1 MGPIRRCDIV
11 QPSAPVALHVNQT
24 VTTLYQGQTYQAC
37 VQEPWVAPSILPL
50 TGVDT
55 KLAVLFEVERTISH
69 IPRDDMIPFPPTPI
83 HLNDQFQANYI
94 TRITNSQNKIIQK
107 ALLLQRPQLEKLP
120 VYSPTYWHKKF
131 VNAF

>member
-1 MGPIRRCDIV
+1 M

-55 KLAVLFEVERTISH
+55 KLAVLFDVDRTISS
-69 IPRDDMIPFPPTPI
+69 IPRSDMISFPPAPI

-94 TRITNSQNKIIQK
+94 TRIKKVIQK
-107 ALLLQRPQLEKLP
+107 ALLLRRPQLEKLP
-120 VYSPTYWHKKF
+120 VYSPTYWHTKF